1 MMHRLL
7 LLLFW
12 LLPVISI
19 YGQKATVTFAS
30 DKDCEVFVYKPLD
43 GGYNE
48 KALATRLVMI
58 HNQPA
63 TYETEVSSFMFLYCQ
78 FPQYQKSCNVLLFPN
93 DSIEVH
99 LSADEIVFK
108 GSNETGQQYLY
119 DNFKKYPDLENYL
132 KIQDVF
138 NEYLENKRELCT
150 VIPTVDERRGIS
162 KHIKAVEDL
171 PHSTNT
177 TSECA
182 RILQTEVWLY
192 MNSDILDF
200 FKYLLSEDQ
209 KKKSIP
215 TQDSIRIKQQTDSI
229 FRILPVS
236 PSLIRY
242 PSKTIYLS
250 RYLDHYYSDKE
261 LPKKYDSATFGPYKD
276 YLYTPQKLQPALL
289 GNAVMVQL
297 KFNSGEMN
305 LVKVKKFFNE
315 EFPQSEYT
323 AVINELVKDE
333 EDTQEDAKLN
343 KEFIKEKIDSLS
355 QLTEVQA
362 LKGKFLYID
371 LWASWCMPCRGEF
384 SYKDKVE
391 ELLDT
396 HKNIVP
402 VYISIDNEK
411 QEKAWTNC
419 INHYKLEGFHLRAS
433 AELQKNIQEM
443 VYGSDRFDI
452 PRYVLIGPDGK
463 IIHKDLPRPSNY
475 PELKKIID
483 EVMQ

>member
-1 MMHRLL
+1 MHRLL

-63 TYETEVSSFMFLYCQ
+63 SYETEVSSFMFLYCQ

-108 GSNETGQQYLY
+108 GSNEAGQQYLY

-138 NEYLENKRELCT
+138 NEYLENKR
-150 VIPTVDERRGIS
+150 
-162 KHIKAVEDL
+162 
-171 PHSTNT
+171 
-177 TSECA
+177 
-182 RILQTEVWLY
+182 
-192 MNSDILDF
+192 
-200 FKYLLSEDQ
+200 
-209 KKKSIP
+209 
-215 TQDSIRIKQQTDSI
+215 
-229 FRILPVS
+229 
-236 PSLIRY
+236 
-242 PSKTIYLS
+242 
-250 RYLDHYYSDKE
+250 
-261 LPKKYDSATFGPYKD
+261 
-276 YLYTPQKLQPALL
+276 LQPALL

-297 KFNSGEMN
+297 KFNSGEMD

-433 AELQKNIQEM
+433 AELQQNIQET
-443 VYGSDRFDI
+443 VYGSERFDI